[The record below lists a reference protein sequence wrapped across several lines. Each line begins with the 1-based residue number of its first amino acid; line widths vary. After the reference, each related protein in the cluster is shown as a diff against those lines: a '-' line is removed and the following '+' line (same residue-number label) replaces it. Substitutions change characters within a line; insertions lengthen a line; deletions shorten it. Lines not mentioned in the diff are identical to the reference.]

1 MPSGGEQHNDLLM
14 KNHKARLAGSA
25 TLLEA
30 NAVDAHD
37 QSEIRQNNWGHNN
50 VCGRG
55 KGKRRYNNRR
65 DGGHYKR
72 KNNMLTK

>member
-1 MPSGGEQHNDLLM
+1 MKKISKRYSELTSCLLVDEQHNDLLM

-55 KGKRRYNNRR
+55 KGKRRYNNR
-65 DGGHYKR
+65 
-72 KNNMLTK
+72 